1 MLSSDII
8 DDETAAVPAAVSDPS
23 GFKLFLF
30 NIGPDPA
37 SVVRVVMEHLKL
49 DADEAHQIVADSPGR
64 LRRIHRPCAAILNEL
79 SRRSCGCFQLLSKL
93 RSNNASGPNPRID
106 RVEEFTF
113 DRGHAFRFAQELR
126 DAGVS
131 VLVIDPAWQ

>member
-1 MLSSDII
+1 
-8 DDETAAVPAAVSDPS
+8 EPS

-30 NIGPDPA
+30 SIGPDPA

-49 DADEAHQIVADSPGR
+49 DADEAREILADSPGR

-79 SRRSCGCFQLLSKL
+79 LRRSCGCFQLLSKL
-93 RSNNASGPNPRID
+93 QFDNASEQNPPSG

-113 DRGHAFRFAQELR
+113 DRGHAFRFAEELR

-131 VLVIDPAWQ
+131 VLVIDPAWQTSPRSSK